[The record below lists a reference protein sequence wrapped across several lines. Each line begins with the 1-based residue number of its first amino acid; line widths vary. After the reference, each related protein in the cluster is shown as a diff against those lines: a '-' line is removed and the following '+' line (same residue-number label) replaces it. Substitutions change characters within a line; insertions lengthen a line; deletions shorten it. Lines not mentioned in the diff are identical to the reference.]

1 VKGVIRRNTYLVIES
16 VGLGEVEYVNLD
28 GLSPCAPPFDPLAV
42 DAEVEPLLVA
52 LAVAVQTHQHVVLCV
67 TDLPYE
73 VKVATLE
80 VGVEQKVLLLILLL

>member
-1 VKGVIRRNTYLVIES
+1 MKGEIRRNTYLVIES
-16 VGLGEVEYVNLD
+16 VGLGEVEYVDLD
-28 GLSPCAPPFDPLAV
+28 GLSPCASPFDPLAV

-52 LAVAVQTHQHVVLCV
+52 LAVAVQAHQHIILCV

-80 VGVEQKVLLLILLL
+80 VGVKQKVLLLILLL

>member
-1 VKGVIRRNTYLVIES
+1 MRRNTYLVIES
-16 VGLGEVEYVNLD
+16 VWLSEVEYVNLD
-28 GLSPCAPPFDPLAV
+28 GLSPCASPFDPLAV
-42 DAEVEPLLVA
+42 DTEVEPLLVA

-73 VKVATLE
+73 VKVAALE

>member
-1 VKGVIRRNTYLVIES
+1 MIES
-16 VGLGEVEYVNLD
+16 VRLGEVEYVDLD
-28 GLSPCAPPFDPLAV
+28 GLSPCAPSFDALAV
-42 DAEVEPLLVA
+42 DAEVKPLLMA

-80 VGVEQKVLLLILLL
+80 VAVKEEILLVILLLRERIQK